1 MTQLNEKNLQ
11 NGTEIA
17 QSPKMIPERI
27 EKLEI
32 EITHSPIVPL
42 EARYPVVK
50 TVKLSFWLKALIY
63 QISSSEEDWN
73 IVQFFKNC
81 LTSKSS
87 KGT

>member
-1 MTQLNEKNLQ
+1 MQ
-11 NGTEIA
+11 NDKEIA

-27 EKLEI
+27 KSLDI
-32 EITHSPIVPL
+32 EITHYQIIPL

-50 TVKLSFWLKALIY
+50 TMKIPFWLKPY
-63 QISSSEEDWN
+63 FFQISNSEEDWN